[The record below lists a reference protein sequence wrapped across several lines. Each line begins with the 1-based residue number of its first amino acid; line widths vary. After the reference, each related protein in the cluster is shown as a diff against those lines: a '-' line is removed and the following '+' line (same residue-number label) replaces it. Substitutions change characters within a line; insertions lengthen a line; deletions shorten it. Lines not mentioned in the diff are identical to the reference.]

1 MDCQDRARDALPATG
16 NPSETQMG
24 KVQREMEACVGKCVD
39 SHIKILPTI
48 TKRVEEAVGQVKQG

>member
-16 NPSETQMG
+16 NPSEAQMG
-24 KVQREMEACVGKCVD
+24 KVQKDMESCVGKCVD

-48 TKRVEEAVGQVKQG
+48 SKRVEEAVSQVKQA